1 MKEKSKAALKIQTL
15 WRGHR
20 ERSQL
25 LIRQQVAQQVH
36 AAIKIQRAVSYGSA
50 VYIFPVLW

>member
-50 VYIFPVLW
+50 VYIFPVL